1 MEIIRQFFVD
11 KIKNSGLKQSYVAEK
26 ANINPDLLSRMLNGT
41 RKIQA
46 DEFFVLCRA
55 LNARQDVLQG
65 SSQDISQWCH

>member
-46 DEFFVLCRA
+46 DEFLCFA
-55 LNARQDVLQG
+55 EL
-65 SSQDISQWCH
+65 

>member
-26 ANINPDLLSRMLNGT
+26 ANINPDILSRMLNGT

-55 LNARQDVLQG
+55 LNVSDDEIKALRKK
-65 SSQDISQWCH
+65 SA